1 MIIVMVCEIHFLLGS
16 NIIDSESQHFFETN
30 VCILLIYIL
39 ELVCGNGCDEAS
51 GSLGCEFTLPPLSL
65 SI

>member
-16 NIIDSESQHFFETN
+16 NIIDSESRHFLKQIFAY
-30 VCILLIYIL
+30 LIYIF